1 VGTAEQEQEK
11 LTYITPGLTAA
22 RSELQARL
30 RIMKLLTDGCSPT
43 LSVLRI
49 PPCSRAH
56 GLVAAW
62 QPDSSAELKY
72 LRVTV
77 TRTSLNFTHQVTIC
91 CSGASCAAA
100 LSRICC
106 QITCCNLQLN
116 TRMQIGSFAPPT
128 PGCLPRLQQT
138 CASTACQTACH
149 TRRAVPLSQ
158 QSNHCNAFRQSCMQ
172 QRSGRRSSRG
182 SKAIVP
188 QALFQ
193 NMFKSDEGGKTR
205 KKYQQR
211 VDRINGMESKYEQM
225 DDEELKRQTEAL
237 RSRVAKGEALE
248 SVLPEAFAV
257 SRDSHAS
264 QDSVSRLWSA

>member
-1 VGTAEQEQEK
+1 MYHTGIHRRQIRA
-11 LTYITPGLTAA
+11 AA
-22 RSELQARL
+22 RLH
-30 RIMKLLTDGCSPT
+30 IMKLLTRVAAGH

-49 PPCSRAH
+49 LTFTFTSSS
-56 GLVAAW
+56 GDLVW
-62 QPDSSAELKY
+62 VQP
-72 LRVTV
+72 V
-77 TRTSLNFTHQVTIC
+77 
-91 CSGASCAAA
+91 AAA
-100 LSRICC
+100 LSRIHS

-116 TRMQIGSFAPPT
+116 TRMQIGSFAPPA

-158 QSNHCNAFRQSCMQ
+158 QFNQCNAFRQSCMQ
-172 QRSGRRSSRG
+172 QRSGRRTSRG
-182 SKAIVP
+182 SKATVP

-237 RSRVAKGEALE
+237 RSRVANGEALE

-257 SRDSHAS
+257 RWDLHPS